1 MVTILLDGNVY
12 DTLDQDLPARSIIA
26 TLIAQGN
33 LRIIATPKV
42 LDELRSTVI
51 NPKFYSVI
59 IP

>member
-1 MVTILLDGNVY
+1 MVTMLLDGNVY
-12 DTLDQDLPARSIIA
+12 DTLDQDLLARSIIA

-42 LDELRSTVI
+42 LDELRSKVI